1 MGCFRSTKKFS
12 TVSTK
17 ANLWM
22 VCLLGGLSK
31 VWGFGFRGLGFRVG
45 FSGLTV
51 PAEEGLG
58 FGFSDSLTIQVYFG
72 FYLEGRGT

>member
-1 MGCFRSTKKFS
+1 MGCFKSTKKFS

-31 VWGFGFRGLGFRVG
+31 VWGFGFRGLGF
-45 FSGLTV
+45 
-51 PAEEGLG
+51 LG
-58 FGFSDSLTIQVYFG
+58 WVFWLDGPG
-72 FYLEGRGT
+72 